1 MQYKAFMIK
10 YAEIGTKGKNRYI
23 FEDILCKNI
32 NRKLKP
38 YGDFY
43 IRKEQGRIFVECKSD
58 YDYEDVVNALGKVFG
73 AVLRRS
79 APGNHRDKIRLTLA
93 ALVGKAAGDGQGE
106 AAYAQAGSAGCL
118 QLRVLGQVPD
128 QKAFVHTVLLFR
140 GCQPVTVQ
148 PKSS

>member
-58 YDYEDVVNALGKVFG
+58 YDYEDVDISFLKRSLILQWMYTH
-73 AVLRRS
+73 LRR
-79 APGNHRDKIRLTLA
+79 
-93 ALVGKAAGDGQGE
+93 
-106 AAYAQAGSAGCL
+106 
-118 QLRVLGQVPD
+118 
-128 QKAFVHTVLLFR
+128 
-140 GCQPVTVQ
+140 
-148 PKSS
+148 

>member
-73 AVLRRS
+73 IVGDRKSTRLNSSHPSSSRMPSS
-79 APGNHRDKIRLTLA
+79 A
-93 ALVGKAAGDGQGE
+93 
-106 AAYAQAGSAGCL
+106 
-118 QLRVLGQVPD
+118 
-128 QKAFVHTVLLFR
+128 
-140 GCQPVTVQ
+140 
-148 PKSS
+148 

>member
-43 IRKEQGRIFVECKSD
+43 IRKEQGRIFVECKW
-58 YDYEDVVNALGKVFG
+58 
-73 AVLRRS
+73 
-79 APGNHRDKIRLTLA
+79 
-93 ALVGKAAGDGQGE
+93 
-106 AAYAQAGSAGCL
+106 
-118 QLRVLGQVPD
+118 
-128 QKAFVHTVLLFR
+128 
-140 GCQPVTVQ
+140 
-148 PKSS
+148 

>member
-58 YDYEDVVNALGKVFG
+58 YDYEDVVNALGKYLVSLEY
-73 AVLRRS
+73 ALLWLRRTQS
-79 APGNHRDKIRLTLA
+79 LKT
-93 ALVGKAAGDGQGE
+93 
-106 AAYAQAGSAGCL
+106 
-118 QLRVLGQVPD
+118 
-128 QKAFVHTVLLFR
+128 
-140 GCQPVTVQ
+140 
-148 PKSS
+148 SSRR

>member
-58 YDYEDVVNALGKVFG
+58 YDYEDVVNALGKVLEY
-73 AVLRRS
+73 ALLWLRRTQS
-79 APGNHRDKIRLTLA
+79 
-93 ALVGKAAGDGQGE
+93 
-106 AAYAQAGSAGCL
+106 
-118 QLRVLGQVPD
+118 LR
-128 QKAFVHTVLLFR
+128 T
-140 GCQPVTVQ
+140 
-148 PKSS
+148 SSRR

>member
-43 IRKEQGRIFVECKSD
+43 IRKEQGRIFVNGRQKE
-58 YDYEDVVNALGKVFG
+58 
-73 AVLRRS
+73 
-79 APGNHRDKIRLTLA
+79 
-93 ALVGKAAGDGQGE
+93 
-106 AAYAQAGSAGCL
+106 L
-118 QLRVLGQVPD
+118 QL
-128 QKAFVHTVLLFR
+128 QK
-140 GCQPVTVQ
+140 Q
-148 PKSS
+148 KE